1 MKKKRK
7 RPVLFARAKAEAAPE
22 TVTETRPEGLPV
34 RVGDTVTRRAISFS
48 GTSEG
53 YLTKPMTGTV
63 IYVHPLGRFHAVEF
77 TFEGGSVR
85 ECFACVGRD
94 GTPGSPRG
102 RGAPGVPRFRLAGD
116 GEC

>member
-7 RPVLFARAKAEAAPE
+7 KPILFARAKTEPVPEAETAAP
-22 TVTETRPEGLPV
+22 VGGLPV
-34 RVGDTVTRRAISFS
+34 RVGDRVTRFSESFG
-48 GTSEG
+48 GTNEWH
-53 YLTKPMTGTV
+53 LTKPMTGTV

-85 ECFACVGRD
+85 ECFAGVGRD

-102 RGAPGVPRFRLAGD
+102 QGAPGVPRFRLAGD
-116 GEC
+116 EET